1 MQDEVTAA
9 LRQGI
14 ADLDEDGVLA
24 TVRANL
30 AAGADPAAIIAACE
44 EGMRLVGEHYEQ
56 GEYFLSGLIMAGEI
70 FREVLDL
77 TRPALEAALA
87 GDASGRVLPGTV
99 KGDIHDIGK
108 AILQIAL
115 RANGFAVEDLG
126 VDVSPE
132 AFVAKTLT
140 WRPNI
145 IGLSGLLTTAYEPM
159 RETVRLLRAQPNLV
173 TPPIPIIIGGGTL
186 NEQVRAFTGA
196 DYWCNDALEGV
207 RLCQRIMALR
217 GTDTAGPGRG
227 LVV

>member
-44 EGMRLVGEHYEQ
+44 EGMRLVGDHYEQ

-70 FREVLDL
+70 FREVLEL

-87 GDASGRVLPGTV
+87 GDVSGRVLLGTV

-115 RANGFAVEDLG
+115 RAHGFAVVDLG

-132 AFVAKTLT
+132 AFVAKALT
-140 WRPNI
+140 WRPDI

-159 RETVRLLRAQPNLV
+159 RETVRLLRAQPDLAA
-173 TPPIPIIIGGGTL
+173 PPIPIIIGGGTL
-186 NEQVRAFTGA
+186 NEQVRAFAGA

-207 RLCQRIMALR
+207 RLCQRIIALR
-217 GTDTAGPGRG
+217 VADAAGLGGRLG
-227 LVV
+227 V

>member
-1 MQDEVTAA
+1 MQDEITAA

-70 FREVLDL
+70 FREVLDCTWPRAGSRL
-77 TRPALEAALA
+77 GGRCERPGAA
-87 GDASGRVLPGTV
+87 GDRQRRHPRHRQGHSPDRVACPRFC
-99 KGDIHDIGK
+99 
-108 AILQIAL
+108 
-115 RANGFAVEDLG
+115 RADLG

-132 AFVAKTLT
+132 AFVAKALT
-140 WRPNI
+140 WRPDI

-159 RETVRLLRAQPNLV
+159 RETVRLLRAQPELAA
-173 TPPIPIIIGGGTL
+173 PPIPIIIGGGTL
-186 NEQVRAFTGA
+186 NEQVRAFAGA

-207 RLCQRIMALR
+207 RLCQRIMAPR
-217 GTDTAGPGRG
+217 VADAAGPSRG